1 MSFGKY
7 LYRHWKSWAVI
18 LTLWL
23 ISLPLSLLNPYLAK
37 LIIDKAYPDRDLKL
51 FLIIAVIGA
60 SIFALNSAINYFSS
74 YLLQRTK
81 REVHFDITISIFR
94 HLQNLPLKFFNH
106 KSTGEHIYKIVSD
119 VNAVTYFLCDTIPQM
134 FMIIPRAVFILII
147 IFFLN
152 SKLAL
157 FAICIIPLAYLE
169 PYFFTKFL
177 RQVTTLVI
185 EKSQQLWIRLY
196 ETFSHIHLIKALG
209 KEDAEINRFEGDL
222 KETMVAELKNE
233 RLSNIRIL
241 SGSLVDRIIS
251 GAVILYGGYLVIKGK
266 MSLGSLS
273 AVMIYL
279 TQLVGL
285 SKSIN
290 EFFQAI
296 TVSSISFKRLT
307 EIMDT
312 KPQITDSCNAKDYRI
327 PRGGIEFKN
336 VSFGYAEKF
345 ILQNLSFTIEPGAK
359 IALVGPSGCGK
370 STLLALIVR
379 LYELQEGAIEIDGLD
394 IKQVRLKSLK
404 EQIGIAL
411 QEEFLWNDTVKNNI
425 LYTKENASM
434 DEVIRAVAIAEADDF
449 INSLPQGFDTLIG
462 ENACRISEGQ
472 KQRLAI
478 ARAVIKR
485 AKILILDE
493 ALSSLDSRTEDK
505 IVDNLN
511 SDFPDSTLILVSHR
525 LSSVRKMDTVYY
537 LESPCIIKTG
547 THQELAEE
555 NLKYRELFASQIEE
569 AVI

>member
-1 MSFGKY
+1 MQKY
-7 LYRHWKSWAVI
+7 LYRHWKSGAVI
-18 LTLWL
+18 LILWL
-23 ISLPLSLLNPYLAK
+23 ISLPLSLFNPYLAK
-37 LIIDKAYPDRDLKL
+37 LIVDKAYPDKDLKL
-51 FLIIAVIGA
+51 FLILAVIGA
-60 SIFALNSAINYFSS
+60 SIFILNSVINYFSS
-74 YLLQRTK
+74 YFLQRIK
-81 REVHFDITISIFR
+81 RGVHFDITISIFR

-119 VNAVTYFLCDTIPQM
+119 VNTVTYFLCDSIPQM
-134 FMIIPRAVFILII
+134 IMMIPRAIFILII
-147 IFFLN
+147 VFFLN
-152 SKLAL
+152 WKLAL
-157 FAICIIPLAYLE
+157 FAVCVIPLTYLE
-169 PYFFTKFL
+169 PYFFAKFL

-222 KETMVAELKNE
+222 KETMAAELKNE
-233 RLSNIRIL
+233 RISNIRIL
-241 SGSLVDRIIS
+241 SGSLLDRIIS
-251 GAVILYGGYLVIKGK
+251 GAVVLYGGYLVIKGR

-279 TQLVGL
+279 TQLFGL

-290 EFFQAI
+290 ELFQAI
-296 TVSSISFKRLT
+296 TVSSVSFKRLT

-312 KPQITDSCNAKDYRI
+312 KPQIIDQYSAKDYRI
-327 PRGGIEFKN
+327 GGKIEFKN
-336 VSFGYAEKF
+336 VSFGYTEKF
-345 ILQNLSFTIEPGAK
+345 ILRNLSFTIETGAK

-379 LYELQEGAIEIDGLD
+379 LYEPQEGAIEIDGID
-394 IKQVRLKSLK
+394 TKQIRLTSLK

-425 LYTKENASM
+425 LYTKESASM
-434 DEVIRAVAIAEADDF
+434 DEVIWAAAIAEADDF
-449 INSLPQGFDTLIG
+449 INSLPQGLDTHIG

-478 ARAVIKR
+478 ARAVIKK

-493 ALSSLDSRTEDK
+493 ALSSLDSATEDRV
-505 IVDNLN
+505 VDNLKYN
-511 SDFPDSTLILVSHR
+511 FPDSTLILVSHR
-525 LSSVRKMDTVYY
+525 LSSVRKMDIVYY
-537 LESPCIIKTG
+537 LDGPCGIKIG
-547 THQELAEE
+547 THAELVGQ

-569 AVI
+569 GSSII